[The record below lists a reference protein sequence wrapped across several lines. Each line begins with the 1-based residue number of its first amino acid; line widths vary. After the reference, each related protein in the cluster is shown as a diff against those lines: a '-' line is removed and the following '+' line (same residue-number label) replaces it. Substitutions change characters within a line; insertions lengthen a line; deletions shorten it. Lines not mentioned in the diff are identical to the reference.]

1 VLLQRW
7 ADLGKVERSEEY
19 RFWLVRHLQQTLGPQ
34 LGDEAFPEV
43 GGVVYPVLI
52 HEAATPEQPFTHEPA
67 KDGLLSPLRDPGEVV
82 YVSGRPQAPDWI
94 TSDTQR
100 RYFELLVAS
109 QSVRRW
115 NMRGFALQSLELDER
130 GRVIGS
136 TSTLST
142 YGENCLTSHVLGYEL
157 MTHFVGEEE
166 CVRPELQYCE
176 QAKEKSLCFSIEQGF
191 YPLISVQALVVI
203 KGRRDDWTALVMQRS
218 QDVAAAAGFWQFPP
232 AGGFEILGSED
243 EDAFVVR
250 RQFDLRQALI
260 REFLEEVYGDDDLT
274 SAADVNPELVGSP
287 GYRLVMDAIEDGQLT
302 IHLLGVVTDLVSLRP
317 EFSFLIVI
325 DDPDLRK
332 REYQTETGNWARW
345 LRRSS
350 EAKRIFVANSASW

>member
-1 VLLQRW
+1 
-7 ADLGKVERSEEY
+7 
-19 RFWLVRHLQQTLGPQ
+19 
-34 LGDEAFPEV
+34 
-43 GGVVYPVLI
+43 
-52 HEAATPEQPFTHEPA
+52 
-67 KDGLLSPLRDPGEVV
+67 
-82 YVSGRPQAPDWI
+82 
-94 TSDTQR
+94 
-100 RYFELLVAS
+100 
-109 QSVRRW
+109 
-115 NMRGFALQSLELDER
+115 
-130 GRVIGS
+130 
-136 TSTLST
+136 
-142 YGENCLTSHVLGYEL
+142 
-157 MTHFVGEEE
+157 MTHFLGEEK
-166 CVRPELQYCE
+166 CVRPELRYYE
-176 QAKEKSLCFSIEQGF
+176 QAAGKSLCFSIEQGF

-350 EAKRIFVANSASW
+350 EAKRIFEFSIPEVQEHLTSSGPWNPSSAGLFKLFWDALNEPDGWLASRYPSLKSCVQ